1 MYSPQGS
8 ARSLGEH
15 TPASVVSNYSTPRSG
30 RQASPRTQARDELL
44 EVSVAPEDLAF
55 AAKCKREFSAPNVK
69 EVLSFARHGKRDEV
83 EEALQA
89 GYPIDANDELGNTL
103 LIVSCQ
109 NGQKKIAKMAADAGA
124 DLNKQNNGGNTA
136 LHFLYT
142 FGYQELATYFEG
154 LGADTNIKNKL
165 GLACREGIKR

>member
-1 MYSPQGS
+1 MHSPQTT

-55 AAKCKREFSAPNVK
+55 AAKLKREFSLPNVK
-69 EVLSFARHGKRDEV
+69 EVLSFARHGKREEV

-89 GYPIDANDELGNTL
+89 GYPIDATDENGNTL
-103 LIVSCQ
+103 FIVACQ
-109 NGQKKIAKMAADAGA
+109 NGQKKIAKMASDAGA
-124 DLNKQNNGGNTA
+124 DLNRQNSGGNTA

-142 FGYQELATYFEG
+142 FGYADLATYFEG
-154 LGADTNIKNKL
+154 LGANVNIKNKL
-165 GLACREGIKR
+165 GLVCREGIKR

>member
-1 MYSPQGS
+1 MNSS
-8 ARSLGEH
+8 RSLGEH

-30 RQASPRTQARDELL
+30 RQASPRTPTRDELL
-44 EVSVAPEDLAF
+44 EIAVAPEDLAF

-69 EVLSFARHGKRDEV
+69 EVLSFARHGKREEV
-83 EEALQA
+83 EEAIQA
-89 GYPIDANDELGNTL
+89 GYPIDASDETGNTL

-154 LGADTNIKNKL
+154 LGADTSIKNKL
-165 GLACREGIKR
+165 CLSCREGIKR